1 MTINVASG
9 ANKPA
14 WHEEY
19 DLIVLG
25 SGGAGLTAA
34 LAGTIEGLRT
44 LVIEKTEYLGGT
56 TALSAGTCWIPNN
69 SYLQREGVQGDDA
82 AALQYLDALVDG
94 LADR

>member
-9 ANKPA
+9 ASKPA

-34 LAGTIEGLRT
+34 LAGAIEGLRI

-56 TALSAGTCWIPNN
+56 TVLSAGTCWIPNN
-69 SYLQREGVQGDDA
+69 SYLRQEGVHDHDA
-82 AALQYLDALVDG
+82 ARQQTG
-94 LADR
+94 